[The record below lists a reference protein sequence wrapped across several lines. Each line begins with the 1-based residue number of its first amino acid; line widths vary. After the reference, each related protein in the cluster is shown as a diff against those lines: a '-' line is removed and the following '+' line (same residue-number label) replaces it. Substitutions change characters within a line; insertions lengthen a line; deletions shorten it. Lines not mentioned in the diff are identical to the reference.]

1 MRIRSHLRTTALVV
15 LGALVI
21 GTPAACGD
29 SEEDRFSAAAD
40 KARTSSTAAPERPV
54 GPGIGEPSDRPAG
67 TALPGSTAVPG
78 DTALPGDTTSTT
90 VATVPAPDALLAAID
105 SFRAE
110 LGAPKAVEL
119 TVHFPVGSGPY
130 ASLSY
135 QLPDRP
141 TSVDR
146 RDWRDGRVGEA
157 SPVKLTGSDDVA
169 ARVWDLG
176 SVDWNA
182 VAAAV
187 PQATGLVEAQV
198 GGPLEGSTGVTHLI
212 AADGAP
218 FFDGTVI
225 RVYVDGG
232 TRRTGGYV
240 ALRPDGGAAR
250 VVA

>member
-54 GPGIGEPSDRPAG
+54 GPGTGEPSDRPAD
-67 TALPGSTAVPG
+67 TARPGSTAFPG
-78 DTALPGDTTSTT
+78 DRTSTT

-105 SFRAE
+105 AFRTE
-110 LGAPKAVEL
+110 LGTTKAVEL

-141 TSVDR
+141 TAVDR

>member
-1 MRIRSHLRTTALVV
+1 M
-15 LGALVI
+15 
-21 GTPAACGD
+21 
-29 SEEDRFSAAAD
+29 F
-40 KARTSSTAAPERPV
+40 
-54 GPGIGEPSDRPAG
+54 
-67 TALPGSTAVPG
+67 
-78 DTALPGDTTSTT
+78 PGDTTSTT
-90 VATVPAPDALLAAID
+90 VATVPAPEALLAAID
-105 SFRAE
+105 AFRTE
-110 LGAPKAVEL
+110 LGTTTAVEL

-141 TSVDR
+141 AAVDR

-182 VAAAV
+182 IAAAI
-187 PQATGLVEAQV
+187 PRATGLVEAQV

-232 TRRTGGYV
+232 TRHTGGYV
-240 ALRPDGGAAR
+240 ALRPDGGVAR

>member
-54 GPGIGEPSDRPAG
+54 GPGTGEPSDRPAG
-67 TALPGSTAVPG
+67 TARPGSTAF
-78 DTALPGDTTSTT
+78 PGDTTSTT
-90 VATVPAPDALLAAID
+90 VATVPAPEALLAAID
-105 SFRAE
+105 AFRTE
-110 LGAPKAVEL
+110 LGTTKAVEL

-135 QLPDRP
+135 QLPDQP
-141 TSVDR
+141 TAVDR

-157 SPVKLTGSDDVA
+157 SPVKLTGSDDIA
-169 ARVWDLG
+169 ARVWDLD

-182 VAAAV
+182 IAAAV
-187 PQATGLVEAQV
+187 PRATGLVEAQV

-232 TRRTGGYV
+232 TRHTGGYV
-240 ALRPDGGAAR
+240 ALRPDGGVAR

>member
-1 MRIRSHLRTTALVV
+1 MTIRLHLRTTALVV

-29 SEEDRFSAAAD
+29 SEEDRFSAAAE

-54 GPGIGEPSDRPAG
+54 GPGTGEPSDRPAD
-67 TALPGSTAVPG
+67 TARPGSTAF
-78 DTALPGDTTSTT
+78 PGDTTSTT
-90 VATVPAPDALLAAID
+90 VATVPAPEALLAAID
-105 SFRAE
+105 AFRTE
-110 LGAPKAVEL
+110 LGTTKAVEL

-141 TSVDR
+141 TAVDR

-157 SPVKLTGSDDVA
+157 SPVKLTGSDDIA

-182 VAAAV
+182 IAAAV
-187 PQATGLVEAQV
+187 PRATGLVETQV

-232 TRRTGGYV
+232 TRHTGGYV
-240 ALRPDGGAAR
+240 ALRPDGGVAR

>member
-54 GPGIGEPSDRPAG
+54 GPGTGEPSDRPAG
-67 TALPGSTAVPG
+67 TALPGSTAF
-78 DTALPGDTTSTT
+78 PGDTTSTT
-90 VATVPAPDALLAAID
+90 VATVPAPEALLAAID
-105 SFRAE
+105 AFRTG
-110 LGAPKAVEL
+110 LGTTKAVEL

-141 TSVDR
+141 AAVDR

-182 VAAAV
+182 IAAAV
-187 PQATGLVEAQV
+187 PRATGLVETQV

-232 TRRTGGYV
+232 TRHTGGYV
-240 ALRPDGGAAR
+240 ALRPDGGVAR